1 MESPGGAPTVRDCM
15 SSFEPY
21 LAANRNTRDTVFHVS
36 LNPHP
41 KDILTDEE
49 LVVIAGEYM
58 RQMGYGN
65 QPYIIFRHEDIGRP
79 HLHIVSLRVD
89 SSGRKINDF
98 QERKRSTALC
108 RKLERKYGLHPVLSE
123 PYRKCETLTAV
134 DPLKP
139 DLKRQITCVV
149 RPVMEDYHF
158 QSLKEYKALL
168 GLFNVTVEEVSKEI
182 AGKTYRGIIYAATD
196 RDGRRTGVGVKSSK
210 IGKSVGYRALQQKFA
225 ASKKWMKKH
234 PVTET
239 CEENI
244 RLALQETDKE
254 RFLQRLNGKGS
265 NAVLFQNDAGR
276 IYGVTYID
284 HNSRCVFKG
293 SSLGKE
299 FSAAILNERY
309 GMVVQDDGNCQEERQ
324 DFMREEF
331 DPYETGLAEG
341 VLNLL
346 TPESYPYPGED
357 NPESPYGKKKRKKRR
372 GQHIR

>member
-1 MESPGGAPTVRDCM
+1 
-15 SSFEPY
+15 
-21 LAANRNTRDTVFHVS
+21 
-36 LNPHP
+36 
-41 KDILTDEE
+41 
-49 LVVIAGEYM
+49 
-58 RQMGYGN
+58 
-65 QPYIIFRHEDIGRP
+65 
-79 HLHIVSLRVD
+79 
-89 SSGRKINDF
+89 
-98 QERKRSTALC
+98 
-108 RKLERKYGLHPVLSE
+108 
-123 PYRKCETLTAV
+123 
-134 DPLKP
+134 
-139 DLKRQITCVV
+139 
-149 RPVMEDYHF
+149 
-158 QSLKEYKALL
+158 
-168 GLFNVTVEEVSKEI
+168 
-182 AGKTYRGIIYAATD
+182 
-196 RDGRRTGVGVKSSK
+196 
-210 IGKSVGYRALQQKFA
+210 
-225 ASKKWMKKH
+225 MKKH

-254 RFLQRLNGKGS
+254 RFLQRLNGKGI

-299 FSAAILNERY
+299 FSAAVLNERY

-357 NPESPYGKKKRKKRR
+357 NPESPYGKKKRKKEE
-372 GQHIR
+372 GSISDNHLKL